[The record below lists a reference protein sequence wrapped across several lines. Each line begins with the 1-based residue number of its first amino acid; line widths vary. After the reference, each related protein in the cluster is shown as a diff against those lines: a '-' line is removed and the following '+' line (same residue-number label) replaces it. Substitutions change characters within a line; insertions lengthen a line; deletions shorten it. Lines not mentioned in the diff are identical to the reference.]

1 MFSLALS
8 TLRHRRA
15 AFAGAFVALFC
26 AAALV
31 TACGM
36 LMDTGLRGKVAP
48 KRYAGAPVV
57 VAGDPQS
64 HFLKDKGEGE
74 FKRKSKPNT
83 ARAWI
88 PEATAARLRA
98 LPGVRSVV
106 TEVTFPVVVSGGGA
120 VDGHGWESAA
130 LTPFTLKAGRAPAA
144 TDEIVVD
151 AASGRSVGAKVN
163 VLTSLGAGTYRVVGV
178 TAQRLDNQTVMFF
191 ATAEARRLAARPG
204 QVNAIGVWPANA
216 DAIGTTAAAV
226 RDAMRETTAG
236 ASVQTG
242 KGRGRVEFL
251 GSDSGRVKLIS
262 MGAAL
267 GGTSLIVA
275 LLAVVGT
282 FGLAIQQRERELA
295 LLRAI
300 AATPRQ
306 LRRLIGREALLV
318 GLGATIPG
326 AVAGL
331 FLGSRLHA
339 AFADLD
345 AIPANLPLVV
355 GPFAP
360 IVAVTVT
367 VAAAW
372 LAARISA
379 RRVARLRPV
388 EALGEAALAPAR
400 MPWLRIVAGTVV
412 LAGAVV
418 LTIVLRSVHTEAGS
432 GPLTPVT
439 ALLYATSV
447 GLLGPV
453 LARAAVG
460 LVALPL
466 RVSGGIGGLAAA
478 NLRTGA
484 RRLAAVITPL
494 TLMIALAS
502 TLLFAQTTVEGAADS
517 QAEAGNV
524 ADFVLGPAVPSP
536 AAEAVRRV
544 HGVRAVTEVLHS
556 RVRSAN
562 SPYSVQGVT
571 PAGLTHTMDLDVRS
585 GSLDAFGDGTM
596 AVRESL
602 GIKVGDRKSFSMA
615 DGTPVTLRVVAVYKR
630 GLGFGD
636 FTLPHAL
643 VAAHVDVPMGTV
655 LVSAPGVSRAA
666 LSKATAAYPGLGV
679 QERATAPDKAS
690 GGTAVNYLSLG
701 LIVAFAAI
709 SMVNTLAMAIAG
721 RVRELALLRLAG
733 ATRRQVLRTLRLETW
748 VVTLIATVLG
758 TAIAFV
764 TLTAFSV
771 GMTGSATPHIPAAG
785 YAGIVGGSALL
796 ALLATTVPAR
806 VALRSA
812 PAGVI
817 AARE

>member
-48 KRYAGAPVV
+48 ERYAGTPVV

-64 HFLKDKGEGE
+64 HFLKDKGDGE

-88 PEATAARLRA
+88 PESTAARLRA
-98 LPGVRSVV
+98 VPGVRTIV
-106 TEVTFPVVVSGGGA
+106 TEVSFPVMVPGAGA
-120 VDGHGWESAA
+120 VEGHGWESAA
-130 LTPFTLKAGRAPAA
+130 LTPFTLKAGRAPAGP
-144 TDEIVVD
+144 DEIVVD
-151 AASGRSVGAKVN
+151 ASAGRPVGAKVN

-191 ATAEARRLAARPG
+191 ATAEARRIAGHAG
-204 QVNAIGVWPANA
+204 KVSAIGVWPASA
-216 DAIGTTAAAV
+216 DATAATATAV
-226 RDAMRETTAG
+226 RNAVRESG
-236 ASVQTG
+236 ATVQTG
-242 KGRGRVEFL
+242 KDRGRVEFL

-282 FGLAIQQRERELA
+282 FGLAIQQREREMA

-306 LRRLIGREALLV
+306 LRQMIGKEALLV

-326 AVAGL
+326 AVTGL
-331 FLGSRLHA
+331 LLGSWLHG

-360 IVAVTVT
+360 IVAITVT

-400 MPWLRIVAGTVV
+400 TPWTRVVAGVV
-412 LAGAVV
+412 VFAGAVV
-418 LTIVLRSVHTEAGS
+418 LTFVLRGIHSEAGS
-432 GPLTPVT
+432 GPLTPLT
-439 ALLYATSV
+439 ALLYATSI

-453 LARAAVG
+453 LARVTVG

-466 RVSGGIGGLAAA
+466 RAVGGVGGLAAA
-478 NLRTGA
+478 NLNTGA

-502 TLLFAQTTVEGAADS
+502 TLLFAQTTVKGAADS
-517 QAEAGNV
+517 QAQAGNV
-524 ADFVLGPAVPSP
+524 ADFILGPAVPAP
-536 AAEAVRRV
+536 AAESVRRV
-544 HGVRAVTEVLHS
+544 PGVRAVTEILHS
-556 RVRSAN
+556 RVRSTN

-571 PAGLTHTMDLDVRS
+571 PAGLNLTMDLDVRS
-585 GSLDAFGDGTM
+585 GSLAEFGDGTM
-596 AVRESL
+596 AVRENL
-602 GIKVGDRKSFSMA
+602 GLKVGDKKSFSMA

-655 LVSAPGVSRAA
+655 LVSAPGVNRDA
-666 LSKATAAYPGLGV
+666 LSKATAAFPGLNV
-679 QERATAPDKAS
+679 QERATAPDKAD
-690 GGTAVNYLSLG
+690 GGTAVNYLSLA

-733 ATRRQVLRTLRLETW
+733 ATKRQVLRTLSLETW
-748 VVTLIATVLG
+748 AVTLIAAVLG
-758 TAIAFV
+758 TAIALV
-764 TLTAFSV
+764 TLTAFSA
-771 GMTGSATPHIPAAG
+771 GMTGSAMPHIPPAG
-785 YAGIVGGSALL
+785 YAGIIGGSALL

-806 VALRSA
+806 AALRSA

>member
-36 LMDTGLRGKVAP
+36 LMDTGLRGKVSP
-48 KRYAGAPVV
+48 ERYAGTPVV

-64 HFLKDKGEGE
+64 HFLKDKGDGE

-98 LPGVRSVV
+98 VPGVRSIV
-106 TEVTFPVVVSGGGA
+106 TEVSFPVMVPGAGA
-120 VDGHGWESAA
+120 VEGHGWESAA

-144 TDEIVVD
+144 PDEIVVD
-151 AASGRSVGAKVN
+151 ASAGRPVGAKIN

-191 ATAEARRLAARPG
+191 AGAEARRLAGHPG
-204 QVNAIGVWPANA
+204 KVSAIGVWPANA
-216 DAIGTTAAAV
+216 DATAATATAV
-226 RDAMRETTAG
+226 RNAVRESG
-236 ASVQTG
+236 ATVQTG
-242 KGRGRVEFL
+242 KDRGRVEFL

-267 GGTSLIVA
+267 GGTSLVVA

-282 FGLAIQQRERELA
+282 FGLAIQQREREMA

-306 LRRLIGREALLV
+306 LRQMIGKEALLV

-326 AVAGL
+326 AVTGL
-331 FLGSRLHA
+331 LLGSWLHG

-400 MPWLRIVAGTVV
+400 TPWLRVVAGVV
-412 LAGAVV
+412 VFAGAVV
-418 LTIVLRSVHTEAGS
+418 LTFVLRGIHTEAGS
-432 GPLTPVT
+432 GPLTPLT
-439 ALLYATSV
+439 ALLYATSI

-453 LARAAVG
+453 LARVTVG

-466 RVSGGIGGLAAA
+466 RMAGGVGGLAAA

-502 TLLFAQTTVEGAADS
+502 TLLFAQTTVKGAADS
-517 QAEAGNV
+517 QAQAGNV
-524 ADFVLGPAVPSP
+524 ADFILGPAVPAP
-536 AAEAVRRV
+536 AAESVRRV
-544 HGVRAVTEVLHS
+544 PGVRAVTEILHS
-556 RVRSAN
+556 RVRSTN

-571 PAGLTHTMDLDVRS
+571 PAGLNHTMDLDVRS
-585 GSLDAFGDGTM
+585 GSLAEFGDGTM
-596 AVRESL
+596 AVRENL
-602 GIKVGDRKSFSMA
+602 GLKVGDKKSFSMA

-655 LVSAPGVSRAA
+655 LVSAPSVSRDA
-666 LSKATAAYPGLGV
+666 LSKATAAFPGLNV
-679 QERATAPDKAS
+679 QERATAPDKAD
-690 GGTAVNYLSLG
+690 GGTAVNYLSLA

-721 RVRELALLRLAG
+721 RVREIALLRLAG
-733 ATRRQVLRTLRLETW
+733 ATKRQVLRTLGLETW
-748 VVTLIATVLG
+748 AVALIAAVLG
-758 TAIAFV
+758 TAIALV
-764 TLTAFSV
+764 TLTAFST
-771 GMTGSATPHIPAAG
+771 GMTGSATPHIPLAG
-785 YAGIVGGSALL
+785 YAAIIAGSALL

-806 VALRSA
+806 AALRAA